1 MQAKKVLV
9 TGARGFV
16 GRHALPALRKLDFEV
31 VALAGPKVNNH
42 RTALGA
48 TEAGPWAAADS
59 WVRAD
64 LLDRSAVS
72 AVLDEVRPSHL
83 LHLAW
88 ITERGR
94 YWDAEE
100 NLDWMHAS
108 LQLFRSARAS
118 GCTRMLFVGSCAEY
132 GPSSQLCDEND
143 SQLAPSSMY
152 GVSKDALRRVLET
165 EAQLRGPS
173 LTWARLFFPY
183 GPHDAPERLIPYV
196 IRSLL
201 AGSVAECSSG
211 TQVRDLLHIE
221 DVASALAS
229 LLDSRVEGAVNIAS
243 GEGRSIAQVLE
254 RLGALMDKPHLIQLG
269 AKPSQSHD
277 ADRWVAST
285 KRLREELGWV
295 PSRDLDQGLE
305 HTIDWVG
312 RQ

>member
-1 MQAKKVLV
+1 MQGRKVLV

-31 VALAGPKVNNH
+31 VALAGPKVDNH
-42 RTALGA
+42 QTALGA
-48 TEAGPWAAADS
+48 TEAGPWAAADA

-64 LLDRSAVS
+64 LLDASAVR

-88 ITERGR
+88 FTARGR
-94 YWDAEE
+94 YWDGEE
-100 NLDWMHAS
+100 NLDWLNAGV
-108 LQLFRSARAS
+108 QLFRSARAA

-132 GPSSQLCDEND
+132 GPSSQLCDEVD
-143 SQLAPSSMY
+143 TQPAPTSMY
-152 GVSKDALRRVLET
+152 GVSKDALRRLLET

-173 LTWARLFFPY
+173 LAWARLFFPY

-196 IRSLL
+196 IGSLL
-201 AGSVAECSSG
+201 AGTVAECSSG
-211 TQVRDLLHIE
+211 TQVRDLLHVE

-229 LLDSRVEGAVNIAS
+229 LLASDLEGAVNIAS
-243 GEGRSIAQVLE
+243 GEGRSIADVLG
-254 RLGALMDKPHLIQLG
+254 RLGALMNKPDLIQLG

-277 ADRWVAST
+277 ADCWVAGT

-295 PSRDLDQGLE
+295 PSRDLDQGLQ
-305 HTIDWVG
+305 HTIDWVK
-312 RQ
+312 RR